1 MYKIW
6 AHATLQE
13 NSASVCEIGF
23 IINKK
28 LPDTLSSLIMVLS
41 QVHRKVCLSA
51 YVCVCVCVCVL
62 SMGCHSSFN
71 TTHTDPDTLKPA
83 DDAFAKV
90 ASFRSAQRSEER
102 RVGKV

>member
-51 YVCVCVCVCVL
+51 YVCVCVCVCVSFQWDAIPPSTPPTLTQTL
-62 SMGCHSSFN
+62 SNLLMMLS
-71 TTHTDPDTLKPA
+71 LKLLLSDQLRGRKA
-83 DDAFAKV
+83 
-90 ASFRSAQRSEER
+90 R
-102 RVGKV
+102 